1 MCIQDIVCKKVFY
14 VILINHYTTNVIH
27 QTMAANKVLKYL
39 KKNMLALYT
48 DGKILA
54 FPTRA
59 KTLIVS

>member
-1 MCIQDIVCKKVFY
+1 
-14 VILINHYTTNVIH
+14 
-27 QTMAANKVLKYL
+27 MAANKVLKYL